1 MEGKVELVK
10 FFTNAK
16 RALNMKK
23 LKLKWLP
30 NDSVNLSGEVN
41 DNIVYVYEKEIDE
54 ARRTIKHELID
65 MLISQ
70 VIEDYIILEKLK
82 GRVNQDVFE
91 NLKWQVYKRKE
102 NVIQTIIKLIP
113 DDTLILEGIVTRSS
127 ELVERYLKEYVVEV

>member
-113 DDTLILEGIVTRSS
+113 DDTVGNGNLL
-127 ELVERYLKEYVVEV
+127 